1 MDKNIRIKYVRD
13 YQQMGVNPNEQVLTV
28 VTRLN
33 DDNTVSVGWSINNP
47 PRIAYETWDGRIVN
61 SYLRKG
67 DRFTKKKG
75 LMIALSR
82 LESAPIRAALKVGER
97 PMDVALEAIENEVR
111 HSGVQKLLRLHH
123 AGIRLNKAFTYEKL
137 DYHPPA
143 VSPAPEPV
151 TAGVDAR
158 GRR

>member
-33 DDNTVSVGWSINNP
+33 DDNTVSVGWAINNP

-82 LESAPIRAALKVGER
+82 LENAPITAVLKDGER
-97 PMDVALEAIENEVR
+97 PMDVALEAIEDEVP
-111 HSGVQKLLRLHH
+111 HSGVQKLLHVHQRPL
-123 AGIRLNKAFTYEKL
+123 RLNRTFTYKKL
-137 DYHPPA
+137 DMHN
-143 VSPAPEPV
+143 EMQ
-151 TAGVDAR
+151 
-158 GRR
+158 